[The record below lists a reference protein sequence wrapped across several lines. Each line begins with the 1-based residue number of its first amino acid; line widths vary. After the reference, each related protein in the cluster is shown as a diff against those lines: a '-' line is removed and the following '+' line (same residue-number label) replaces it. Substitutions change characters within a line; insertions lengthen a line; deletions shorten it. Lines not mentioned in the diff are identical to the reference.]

1 MTTFLYPGSGEP
13 GILPRSGGAVAFRL
27 DDELVCSVEETAGRL
42 GATAPLV
49 LRAAFVVLLHRLGGA
64 DGLAMGLP
72 VAGRPGTGDE
82 GAAGTPWLL
91 ADALASLTELVKDDP
106 PFTVLVRRVRDRAG
120 SMDDGPQCLPS
131 DVSRLLSGRSG
142 QGVAG
147 TPQYAGDRFDQEAAE
162 AVAEQFVR
170 VVRQVAAEPGRR
182 IGTVA
187 VSLAAVG
194 RHELEV
200 WERQYPGLVEVW
212 PLTALQEGLLFHTV
226 LDDSSRDAY
235 QMQFVL
241 HLRGR
246 VDAARMRAAGQALLN
261 RHAHARTAFAAGADG
276 EPVQV
281 VVGGVE
287 LPWREADLA
296 GEAEA
301 TEAFEALLAEDLG
314 HRFDPA
320 VPPLLRMALVRTGDE
335 RSELVLTAH
344 HLLFDGGSFPLIVRD
359 LLRLYGAD
367 GDASALPRVPEYRDF
382 VRWLSG
388 QDRDAAAR
396 VWAEEL
402 AGVEEPTL
410 LAPVVGSGGD
420 GAEPQDGGLGE
431 AEVALTEQTAG
442 ELSRR
447 AAELG
452 VTVGTLVQ
460 GAWALLLGGLTG
472 QKDVVFGAT
481 VPGRPAEVPGVDAM
495 AGLFVNTLPVR
506 ARLAPTD
513 TVADLLRGMQ
523 QRQEALAGHYC
534 GLADIHRATG
544 TNLLFDTLVTSET
557 FTVDH
562 LDHLDHLDGG
572 GAGIEVAGVRA
583 FAGTH
588 YPLTVT
594 VAAGP
599 RLQVALQYRRQLL
612 DPDGAGA
619 LAERLARVLR
629 RIAAEPD
636 VPLARLDL
644 LGPAE
649 HERLLNQNND
659 TAVPVEAATVPAL
672 FERRA
677 AVTPDAV
684 TLVCGDEALSYRELD
699 ARANR
704 LARELIRRGVETETV
719 VAVSLPRSPDLVVAL
734 LAVMKAG
741 GTYLPVDSAYPADRI
756 AYMLA
761 DSAALMVLADTTTA
775 DRLPELATP
784 VLRLDA
790 ADITATLARLDPA
803 PLTDADRKGPL
814 SVANAAYVIYTSG
827 STGRPKGVAV
837 THFGLADLVATQ
849 RARLGLTATSRV
861 LQFASPSFD
870 VSVYEVCMALFT
882 DATLIL
888 APQDRL
894 APGSPLIDTI
904 AAQRVTH
911 VFLPPAVLGALPPG
925 SLPGVT
931 CLAVGGDA
939 ATPELVTGWSEGR
952 DMVNAYGPT
961 ETTAIVTFSDPLTAD
976 GRTPPI
982 GRPIANTQMYVLDDA
997 LRPVPAGVP
1006 GEMYVAGASLA
1017 RGYLGR
1023 PGLTA
1028 GRFVACPFGAPGR
1041 RMYRTGDVVTWTPDG
1056 QLVFHGRADNQVKIR
1071 GFRIELGEV
1080 QAVLGSHPAVAQAVV
1095 VCAEHDGDRR
1105 LVGYVVPADGR
1116 TGPASAELRA
1126 FVAERL
1132 PEYMVPSAVVP
1143 LAEVPLNPN
1152 GKLDRRS
1159 LPAPDYA
1166 RGADGRAPRTGREQV
1181 LCELFAEVLGV
1192 EKVGIDD
1199 DFFDLGGHSLL
1210 VTRLVNR
1217 VRAVLGVEVPA
1228 RVVFD
1233 SSTVAR
1239 LAESLPTGVRSSRAV
1254 LRRAEVRPQRVP
1266 LSYAQSRLWFLHRYE
1281 GPSATYNLPYVLPL
1295 SGELDTEALAS
1306 AVRDVVVRHESLR
1319 TLFKADGRGVAW
1331 QVVVPGEDVVLDVP
1345 VREVAP
1351 DAVSAAVAAEAGY
1364 RFDLSVEIPVR
1375 ACVLRCGA
1383 DEHVLVLLLHHIA
1396 ADGESMAPLARD
1408 LGAAYAA
1415 RLRGQAPEWAGLP
1428 VQYADYTLW
1437 QRELLGEEGD
1447 PGSLL
1452 AGQLAY
1458 WRGELAGVPQ
1468 PLGLP
1473 LDRPRPPVP
1482 SHRGDTVGFTIGP
1495 EVLAA
1500 VEGVARAQGAT
1511 VPMVLQSAL
1520 AVLLH
1525 LMGGGDDV
1533 TVGAPVAGR
1542 TDEGLADLVGFF
1554 VNTWVLRANLSGN
1567 PSFESLVR
1575 QVRDKAVSAYDHQ
1588 DVPFERL
1595 VESLNPE
1602 RSTAHHPLFQVMFA
1616 WQTIAHEDLEPAGLK
1631 ARFAPVP
1638 TATAKFDLLFSMVD
1652 TPGQGVSGE
1661 VEYAT
1666 DLFDRGT
1673 AEALAARFVQVV
1685 RQVAADPNARV
1696 AALDVLEAG
1705 ERRRLLYDLND
1716 TGVAT
1721 PDLTLPALFERQAA
1735 ATPDAVAVVCGEVTW
1750 TYAELNARANRIARE
1765 LVRHGAGPEQLVGLA
1780 LPRSADLVAGLLG
1793 ILKSGAGHLPID
1805 PRYPS
1810 RRLGFVLSDAR
1821 PQCILTDSAT
1831 QGVLPQDDGRA
1842 VRLLL
1847 DELDLADGDGTDL
1860 RDEER
1865 TAALSPR
1872 NLAYVMYTSGSTGT
1886 PKGVAIT
1893 HHGVVNGVLRLA
1905 PATGVTAGSR
1915 ILAGTSVAFDVSV
1928 FEIVTALSAGGS
1940 VEVVRDVLE
1949 LAERDSWTGAV
1960 ISTVPSVFAELLDE
1974 IADRVQV
1981 DTLVFAGEALPAA
1994 LVARVRAAL
2003 PGVRVVNTYGQSE
2016 SFYAT
2021 AAEPDDGCG
2030 ATGSAPIGRPLG
2042 NMRAYVLG
2050 PGLAPVAPGVVGELY
2065 VAGAVGRGY
2074 HGRPALTAGRFV
2086 ADPFG
2091 PAGARMYRTGDLAR
2105 WTGAGQ
2111 LEYAGRADAQLK
2123 VRGLRI
2129 EPGEVEAALTAH
2141 PGVAQAA
2148 VAVRE
2153 GRGAHRQLVGYL
2165 VPVHHAGAGADD
2177 IDLAGGVS
2185 VGEVRRFAADR
2196 LPEFMVPAV
2205 FVVLDR
2211 LPLAPNGKLDRAALP
2226 EPESGD
2232 SRYRAPQS
2240 PTEKILATVYAEV
2253 LGVDRVGTDDDFFT
2267 VGGDSIRSIQV
2278 VSRARARGVEVSPRQ
2293 IFQART
2299 VAALARLAPAH
2310 RQPAAGAV
2318 LEEFDG
2324 GGVGRMPL
2332 PPIDLQLRELGGS
2345 WARFAMSALVE
2356 LPDGIDGAGL
2366 TATLSAVLD
2375 RHDILRSRL
2384 EEHPDGDLL
2393 VDPPGSVDT
2402 AALIRRVPCDGH
2414 WDARWRRT
2422 AATELDAAT
2431 ARLDPDAG
2439 VMVQAV
2445 WFDPAAGSG
2454 TGRLLLVLHHLVV
2467 DGVSWRILLPDLAAA
2482 WAQVRAGRTPALPE
2496 VTTSMRRWTHAL
2508 RAEAAAEDRVAELPL
2523 WQSILDGPDP
2533 VLGSR
2538 RLDPAVDRMPTVDT
2552 VRVRLETPV
2561 TEALLTTLPA
2571 AFRCGVQDGLL
2582 AALAAA
2588 VARRRGARGGDAP
2601 SVLMGVE
2608 GHGREEN
2615 AVPGADLSR
2624 TVGWFTSLFPVR
2636 LDTAGCDLDEV
2647 LAGGPAA
2654 GELIK
2659 TVKEQLLAIPDH
2671 GIGFGL
2677 LRHLNPRTAAE
2688 LRQYPA
2694 PQIELNYL
2702 GRFSPADMPQ
2712 DLRGL
2717 GFHQSAE
2724 TVEPAAADAE
2734 LPAPAVLHID
2744 AQATDTA
2751 RGPVLEAVLSFPTG
2765 ALAREEALELA
2776 ELWRQALEGLARHA
2790 AAPGAGGL
2798 TPSDVPL
2805 VAVARRDLEQWERTY
2820 RGLADV
2826 WPLTPLQSGLVFHA
2840 LLADASF
2847 DAYHMQLVFHLRGR
2861 VDPERMRV
2869 AGQALLNRYANL
2881 RAAFVPGASGDPVQL
2896 VSQDVELPWRH
2907 IDATDLG
2914 EAARAAAVEHYL
2926 AEDLGNRFDPAVPP
2940 LLRMALVSLGADRCE
2955 LVLTAHHLLFDGWS
2969 FPLIIQDLLRLYGAD
2984 GDASALPR
2992 APEYR
2997 DFLRWLTHQDQ
3008 EATARAWAGELDGVD
3023 GPTLLAASGTAAPER
3038 PEAEDARYG
3047 QVEVPLPTDTA
3058 RELARRAAELGIT
3071 LNTLV
3076 QGAWAVLLA
3085 GLTGRQDV
3093 VFGATVSGRP
3103 AALPEVDTMVGL
3115 FANTLPV
3122 RVRCAPAAPLARL
3135 LTDLQH
3141 RQAALLDHHH
3151 YGLTGM
3157 HRATGTSVLFDT
3169 LVAFDSYPVD
3179 RMGLSEAH
3187 DAAGITVT
3195 GLRPLS
3201 STHYALT
3208 VNAAL
3213 DPHLRLT
3220 LQYQPK
3226 ALDRATVRRIADRF
3240 KAVLAQLAA
3249 DPHQLAGQVAVL
3261 AADERELVLRG
3272 FNDTATHTPDVT
3284 IPGLIEQQVEH
3295 TPQAIAVE
3303 HGDVTLTYRD
3313 LDARA
3318 NRLARHLIARGV
3330 GPETVVGLSLPRSA
3344 DLVVALLAVLKAGG
3358 AYLPIDPRFPSA
3370 RLAHILADARPV
3382 LLLTDA
3388 DTLDTLP
3395 QPGVPHLLLD
3405 EPGWTDGDATRPEV
3419 MLRGDNAAYVM
3430 YTSGS
3435 AGVPKG
3441 VAVTHA
3447 NVVNGVLR
3455 LAERT
3460 GITQGTRTL
3469 AGTSIN
3475 FDVSV
3480 FETVTTLAHGG
3491 TLEVARDVLAISE
3504 RGGWSGGVVSTVPSV
3519 FAELLDQS
3527 GGPLAADTVVFAGEA
3542 LPAALVRRV
3551 REAVPGIRVV
3561 NAYGQTESF
3570 YATAHTLE
3578 PGDEPAGSTPIGS
3591 PLGNMRAYVL
3601 GPGLQPVPVGVAGE
3615 LYVAGNVSRGY
3626 HGRPGLTAERFV
3638 ADPFAAEPGARM
3650 YRTGDLACWN
3660 ERGQLEYLGRGDSQL
3675 KIRGFRVE
3683 PGEIEAALTAH
3694 PGVAQAVVLAHDAHG
3709 ARQLAA
3715 YVVPVEGESGP
3726 APAELRAFLAGR
3738 LPGYM
3743 VPAAFV
3749 LLDRLP
3755 VAPNG
3760 KLDHR
3765 ALPAPELTS
3774 ASPYRAPRTGQEE
3787 LLADLFAEVLGVEK
3801 VGIDDDF
3808 FDLGG
3813 HSLLVTRLVNRVRA
3827 VLGVEVPV
3835 RTVFESATVARLVE
3849 CQGLGARSS
3858 RPALRRTQTRPE
3870 RVPLSFAQHRLK
3882 FLDELE
3888 PLPTYHLPFVV
3899 RLSGE
3904 LDVSALSLAVR
3915 DVVVRHESLRTLFVT
3930 DDKGVAAQ
3938 VVVPA
3943 GDVVLTVPV
3952 REVAPGE
3959 VSAAVSR
3966 EVARRFDLSVEIP
3979 VRACVLRCGADEHV
3993 LVLLLHHI
4001 AADGESMAPLARD
4014 LGAAYAARLRGQAPE
4029 WAGLPVQYADYT
4041 LWQRELL
4048 GEEGDPGSLLAG
4060 QLAYWRGELAG
4071 VPQPLGL
4078 PLDRPRP
4085 PVPSHRGDTV
4095 GFTIG
4100 PEVLAAV
4107 EGVAR
4112 AQGATVPMVLQSAL
4126 VVLLHLMGGGDDV
4139 TVGAPVAGRTDEGLA
4154 DLVGFFVNTWVLRA
4168 NLSGNPSFESLV
4180 RQVRDKAVSAY
4191 DHQDVP
4197 FERLVESLN
4206 PERSTAHHPLFQ
4218 VAFSWQG
4225 GAGSLELPG
4234 LRAVP
4239 EPVVTGTAK
4248 FDLLFHVEEPG
4259 MEARQELSGLV
4270 EYATDLFDR
4279 GTAESLTAGFV
4290 RLVTELTAAPRKRLD
4305 TVDALAPA
4313 ERDRLVRGINDTA
4326 VATPQ
4331 VTVPELFERRA
4342 AAVPDAVAVV
4352 SGGESLTYRE
4362 LNARANR
4369 LARELVRR
4377 GVGRESAV
4385 AVAVPRSPE
4394 YVVAVLA
4401 VLKAGGAYVPLAH
4414 DHPAERVEFMLRDA
4428 RPALLVTTSAV
4439 AADVPRGTC
4448 PRLLVDDPATAAAVS
4463 AQPGGDLPDE
4473 GSPDR
4478 LAYVI
4483 YTSGSTGVP
4492 KGAGVSHRALVDL
4505 AADRQW
4511 PGGAHERVL
4520 MHSAPTFDISGYEM
4534 WVPLLNGGRIV
4545 VAPPGRLDVNA
4556 LATVMAE
4563 QRVSALCM
4571 SAGLFAV
4578 IADERPESFAGVREV
4593 LTGGE
4598 AVPAAA
4604 VARVLRACPGV
4615 TVVNAYGPTEATVF
4629 ATCHRITAADRVGAV
4644 VPVGRPMDNTRVYVL
4659 DDLLRPVPPGV
4670 EGELY
4675 LAGSGLAR
4683 GYVHRPG
4690 LTAERFVACPFGDRP
4705 GARMYRTGD
4714 VVTWTKDGEL
4724 VFRARADD
4732 QVKIR
4737 GFRVEPGE
4745 VEAALAAH
4753 PRVARAAVVAR
4764 QSPGGAG
4771 GQQLVAY
4778 VVPADEPAPTAS
4790 FGSGAEEL
4798 RAHLARRLPDHMVPS
4813 VFVEL
4818 DALPLTRHGKVDR
4831 HALPDPRGPEARPE
4845 AAVVRPRTATERA
4858 VAAIWAELLDRDEI
4872 DVHEKF
4878 FDAGGTSL
4886 SLLALSSRLA
4896 ELARHPVPLGAL
4908 FEHTTVEAMARLID
4922 DGPARETTDELGY
4935 EL

>member
-1 MTTFLYPGSGEP
+1 MATFLYTGSGEP
-13 GILPRSGGAVAFRL
+13 GISPSADGAVAFRL
-27 DDELVCSVEETAGRL
+27 DDELLSSVEELAGRL
-42 GATAPLV
+42 GATAPMV
-49 LRAAFVVLLHRLGGA
+49 VRAAFAVLLQRLGGA

-72 VAGRPGTGDE
+72 VAGWPGLPDE
-82 GAAGTPWLL
+82 GAAGTPSLL
-91 ADALASLTELVKDDP
+91 TDASALPMDLLNGDP
-106 PFTVLVRRVRDRAG
+106 SFTVLVRRIRDQAA
-120 SMDDGPQCLPS
+120 SMDDGSQSPTSGL
-131 DVSRLLSGRSG
+131 SRPLAERSG
-142 QGVAG
+142 QGIVG
-147 TPQYAGDRFDQEAAE
+147 TLQYAGGRFDQEAAE
-162 AVAEQFVR
+162 SVADQFVR
-170 VVRQVAAEPGRR
+170 VVRQVVAEPGLRV
-182 IGTVA
+182 GAVA
-187 VSLAAVG
+187 VSLVPVG
-194 RHELEV
+194 RRELEV
-200 WERQYPGLVEVW
+200 WERRYPGLVEVW
-212 PLTALQEGLLFHTV
+212 PLTALQEGLTFHAL
-226 LDDSSRDAY
+226 LDHSSRDAY
-235 QMQFVL
+235 QMQFVF
-241 HLRGR
+241 HLRGP
-246 VDAARMRAAGQALLN
+246 VDGTRMRAAGQALLD
-261 RHAHARTAFAAGADG
+261 RHANTRTAFVADAHG
-276 EPVQV
+276 QPVQV

-287 LPWREADLA
+287 LPWREVDLV

-301 TEAFEALLAEDLG
+301 GAAVEAFLAEDLRN
-314 HRFDPA
+314 RFDVA
-320 VPPLLRMALVRTGDE
+320 TPPLLRMALLRTGSE
-335 RSELVLTAH
+335 RFELVLTAH
-344 HLLFDGGSFPLIVRD
+344 HLLFDGWSLPLLTRD
-359 LLRLYGAD
+359 LLRLYEAH

-382 VRWLSG
+382 LLWLSG
-388 QDRDAAAR
+388 QDRDAAAQ

-402 AGVEEPTL
+402 AGVDEPTL
-410 LAPVVGSGGD
+410 LAPVFRSGSD
-420 GAEPQDGGLGE
+420 GAEPEAGEVAE
-431 AEVALTEQTAG
+431 AEVALTGESAG
-442 ELSRR
+442 ELPKR

-452 VTVGTLVQ
+452 VTVDTLVQ

-481 VPGRPAEVPGVDAM
+481 VPGRPDAVPGADAM

-523 QRQEALAGHYC
+523 QRQEALTGHYC
-534 GLADIHRATG
+534 GLVDIHRATG

-557 FTVDH
+557 YTVDH
-562 LDHLDHLDGG
+562 PADD
-572 GAGIEVAGVRA
+572 GAGIEVTGVRP

-594 VAAGP
+594 VTAEP
-599 RLQVALQYRRQLL
+599 RLRVALQYQRPLL
-612 DPDGAGA
+612 DREGAEA
-619 LAERLARVLR
+619 LAERFARVLQQM
-629 RIAAEPD
+629 AADPD
-636 VPLARLDL
+636 LPLARIDL
-644 LGPAE
+644 LGPV
-649 HERLLNQNND
+649 ERDELLNGHND
-659 TAVPVEAATVPAL
+659 TAVPVEAGTVPAL

-677 AVTPDAV
+677 AATPDEV
-684 TLVCGDEALSYRELD
+684 TLVCGDESLTYRELD

-704 LARELIRRGVETETV
+704 LARELIRRGVGTETV

-756 AYMLA
+756 GYMLE
-761 DSAALMVLADTTTA
+761 DSAALMILADTTTA
-775 DRLPELATP
+775 RQLPQLATTVVQLDDP
-784 VLRLDA
+784 EVCAAVSLLDA
-790 ADITATLARLDPA
+790 A
-803 PLTDADRKGPL
+803 PLVDADRAGPL

-837 THFGLADLVATQ
+837 THFGLADLVETQ

-894 APGSPLIDTI
+894 APGRPLIDTI
-904 AAQRVTH
+904 AARRVTH

-931 CLAVGGDA
+931 SLAVGGDA

-961 ETTAIVTFSDPLTAD
+961 ETTAIVTFSDPLIAD

-1028 GRFVACPFGAPGR
+1028 GRFVACPFGEPGR

-1080 QAVLGSHPAVAQAVV
+1080 QAVLRSHPAVAQAVV

-1105 LVGYVVPADGR
+1105 LVGYVVPAEDR
-1116 TGPASAELRA
+1116 TGPTSAELRA

-1152 GKLDRRS
+1152 GKLDRRA

-1166 RGADGRAPRTGREQV
+1166 GGADGRAPRTGREQT

-1210 VTRLVNR
+1210 VTRLTNR
-1217 VRAVLGVEVPA
+1217 MRAVLGVEVPA
-1228 RVVFD
+1228 RMVFD

-1239 LAESLPTGVRSSRAV
+1239 LAESLPTQARSSRPV
-1254 LRRAEVRPQRVP
+1254 LRRAEVRPERVP

-1281 GPSATYNLPYVLPL
+1281 GPSATYNLSYVLPL
-1295 SGELDTEALAS
+1295 RGELDTGALAS

-1319 TLFKADGRGVAW
+1319 TLFVADGRGVGA
-1331 QVVVPGEDVVLDVP
+1331 QVVVAGGDVVLEVP

-1351 DAVSAAVAAEAGY
+1351 DAVAAAVAEEVGY
-1364 RFDLSVEIPVR
+1364 RFDLSTEIPVR
-1375 ACVLRCGA
+1375 ACVLRCAA
-1383 DEHVLVLLLHHIA
+1383 DEHVLVLLMHHIA

-1415 RLRGQAPEWAGLP
+1415 RLCGEAPEWADLP

-1437 QRELLGEEGD
+1437 QRELLGDETD
-1447 PGSLL
+1447 AGSVL
-1452 AGQLAY
+1452 AEQLAY
-1458 WRGELAGVPQ
+1458 WREELADVPQ
-1468 PLGLP
+1468 PLSLP
-1473 LDRPRPPVP
+1473 VDRPRPPVP
-1482 SHRGDTVGFTIGP
+1482 SHRGDTVDFVIEP
-1495 EVLAA
+1495 ELLAA
-1500 VEGVARAQGAT
+1500 VEDVARAQGAT

-1533 TVGAPVAGR
+1533 TMGAPIAGR

-1554 VNTWVLRANLSGN
+1554 VNTWVLRANVSGN

-1575 QVRDKAVSAYDHQ
+1575 QVRDKAVTAYDHQ

-1602 RSTAHHPLFQVMFA
+1602 RSTAYHPLFQVMFA
-1616 WQTIAHEDLEPAGLK
+1616 WQNMAHEGLEPTGLK
-1631 ARFAPVP
+1631 ARFVPVP
-1638 TATAKFDLLFSMVD
+1638 TETAKFDLLFSMVD
-1652 TPGQGVSGE
+1652 APGRGVSGE

-1666 DLFDRGT
+1666 DLFDRRT
-1673 AEALAARFVQVV
+1673 VEALAARFVQVV
-1685 RQVAADPNARV
+1685 RQVAADPGTRV
-1696 AALDVLEAG
+1696 GALEVLEAG
-1705 ERRRLLYDLND
+1705 ERQRLLYDLND
-1716 TGVAT
+1716 TVAVT
-1721 PDLTLPALFERQAA
+1721 PDLTVPGLFERQAR

-1750 TYAELNARANRIARE
+1750 TYAELNARANRLARE

-1780 LPRSADLVAGLLG
+1780 LPRSADLVVGLLG

-1847 DELDLADGDGTDL
+1847 DELDLASGDGTDL
-1860 RDEER
+1860 RDAER
-1865 TAALSPR
+1865 TAALSPQ

-1905 PATGVTAGSR
+1905 HPTGVTAGSR

-1928 FEIVTALSAGGS
+1928 FEIVTALTAGGS

-1960 ISTVPSVFAELLDE
+1960 ISTVPSVFGELLDS
-1974 IADRVQV
+1974 IADRITV
-1981 DTLVFAGEALPAA
+1981 DALVFAGEALPAA
-1994 LVARVRAAL
+1994 LVTRVRAAL

-2021 AAEPDDGCG
+2021 AAVLPEACG
-2030 ATGSAPIGRPLG
+2030 DTGSAPIGRPLG
-2042 NMRAYVLG
+2042 NMRTYVLG
-2050 PGLAPVAPGVVGELY
+2050 PGLAPVPPGVVGELY

-2074 HGRPALTAGRFV
+2074 HGRPGLTAERFV

-2123 VRGLRI
+2123 IRGLRI

-2153 GRGAHRQLVGYL
+2153 GRGAGRQLVGYL
-2165 VPVHHAGAGADD
+2165 VPVRNAGVDADD
-2177 IDLAGGVS
+2177 IDLAAGVS

-2211 LPLAPNGKLDRAALP
+2211 LPLTPNGKLDRAALP
-2226 EPESGD
+2226 EPEFGAD
-2232 SRYRAPQS
+2232 RYRAPQS
-2240 PTEKILATVYAEV
+2240 PTEEILAAVYAEV
-2253 LGVDRVGTDDDFFT
+2253 LGVDRVGADDDFFT

-2293 IFQART
+2293 IFEART
-2299 VAALARLAPAH
+2299 VAALARLASAR
-2310 RQPAAGAV
+2310 RQPAGGAV

-2332 PPIDLQLRELGGS
+2332 PPIDRQLRELGGS
-2345 WARFAMSALVE
+2345 WAGFAMSALVE
-2356 LPDGIDGAGL
+2356 LPDGIDAAGL

-2375 RHDILRSRL
+2375 HHDVLRSRL
-2384 EEHPDGDLL
+2384 VHTDDGGLL
-2393 VDPPGSVDT
+2393 VGPPGSVDT
-2402 AALIRRVPCDGH
+2402 AALIHRVTCDGR
-2414 WDARWRRT
+2414 WDARWRQ
-2422 AATELDAAT
+2422 AAAAELDAAT
-2431 ARLDPDAG
+2431 GRLDPDAG

-2445 WFDPAAGSG
+2445 WFDPAAGGG

-2482 WAQVRAGRTPALPE
+2482 WARVRAGRPPALPQ
-2496 VTTSMRRWTHAL
+2496 VATSMRRWMHAL
-2508 RAEAAAEDRVAELPL
+2508 ETEAAAENRAAELPL
-2523 WQSILDGPDP
+2523 WKSILDGPDP
-2533 VLGSR
+2533 VIGSR

-2552 VRVRLETPV
+2552 VRVRLTAPV

-2582 AALAAA
+2582 AALVVA
-2588 VARRRGARGGDAP
+2588 VARRRAVRGTDAP
-2601 SVLMGVE
+2601 SVLIGVE

-2615 AVPGADLSR
+2615 VVPGADLSR

-2647 LAGGPAA
+2647 LSGGPAA
-2654 GELIK
+2654 GRLVK
-2659 TVKEQLLAIPDH
+2659 SVKEQLLAVPDH

-2677 LRHLNPRTAAE
+2677 LRHLNPRAAAE

-2694 PQIELNYL
+2694 PQVELNYL
-2702 GRFSPADMPQ
+2702 GRFSAADMPQ

-2717 GFHQSAE
+2717 GFHQATD
-2724 TVEPAAADAE
+2724 TVESAVPDAD
-2734 LPAPAVLHID
+2734 LPAPAALHIE

-2751 RGPVLEAVLSFPTG
+2751 QGPVLEAAFSFPTG
-2765 ALAREEALELA
+2765 ALAREEAQELA
-2776 ELWRQALEGLARHA
+2776 EQWRAALEGLARHA

-2805 VAVARRDLEQWERTY
+2805 VSVAQGEIEQWERGH
-2820 RGLADV
+2820 RGLAEV

-2861 VDPERMRV
+2861 VDPRRMRT
-2869 AGQALLNRYANL
+2869 AGQALLDRYANL
-2881 RAAFVPGASGDPVQL
+2881 RAAFVPGATGDPVQL
-2896 VSQDVELPWRH
+2896 VAQDVELPWRH
-2907 IDATDLG
+2907 IDARDLD
-2914 EAARAAAVEHYL
+2914 EAGRGAAVERYL
-2926 AEDLGNRFDPAVPP
+2926 AEDLKNRFDPAVPP
-2940 LLRMALVSLGADRCE
+2940 LLRMGLVSLDADRCE

-2969 FPLIIQDLLRLYGAD
+2969 FPLIIQDLLRLYGSA

-2997 DFLRWLTHQDQ
+2997 DFLRWLTQQDQ
-3008 EATARAWAGELDGVD
+3008 EATARAWAEELDGVD
-3023 GPTLLAASGTAAPER
+3023 GPTLLVAPGSAAPEQ
-3038 PEAEDARYG
+3038 PDAEDARYG
-3047 QVEVPLPTDTA
+3047 QVEVPLPADTA
-3058 RELARRAAELGIT
+3058 RELSRRAAELGVT

-3103 AALPEVDTMVGL
+3103 AALPDVDTMVGL

-3122 RVRCAPAAPLARL
+3122 RVRCAPDAPFARL
-3135 LTDLQH
+3135 LTELQH
-3141 RQAALLDHHH
+3141 RQAVLLDHHH

-3157 HRATGTSVLFDT
+3157 HRTTGTSVLFDT

-3179 RMGLSEAH
+3179 RLGLSEAH

-3201 STHYALT
+3201 TTHYALT
-3208 VNAAL
+3208 VNAAV

-3220 LQYQPK
+3220 LQHQPNV
-3226 ALDRATVRRIADRF
+3226 LDRARVQRIADRLQR
-3240 KAVLAQLAA
+3240 VLAQLAA
-3249 DPHQLAGQVAVL
+3249 NPHQLAGQVAVL
-3261 AADERELVLRG
+3261 EADERELVLHG
-3272 FNDTATHTPDVT
+3272 FNDTAAHTPDVT
-3284 IPGLIEQQVEH
+3284 IPCLIEQQVER
-3295 TPQAIAVE
+3295 TPQAVAVE
-3303 HGDVTLTYRD
+3303 HGDVTLTYRE
-3313 LDARA
+3313 LDARS
-3318 NRLARHLIARGV
+3318 NRLARELIARGV

-3358 AYLPIDPRFPSA
+3358 AYLPIDPRYPSA

-3382 LLLTDA
+3382 LLLTEAETVDR
-3388 DTLDTLP
+3388 LP
-3395 QPGVPHLLLD
+3395 RSGVAHLLLD
-3405 EPGWTDGDATRPEV
+3405 ELRWTDGDDRRPEV
-3419 MLRGDNAAYVM
+3419 ALRCDNAAYVM

-3460 GITQGTRTL
+3460 GITEGTRTL

-3491 TLEVARDVLAISE
+3491 TVEVARDVLAIGE

-3519 FAELLDQS
+3519 FAEVLDQA
-3527 GGPLAADTVVFAGEA
+3527 GGRLAADTVVFAGEA
-3542 LPAALVRRV
+3542 LPTSLVRRV
-3551 REAVPGIRVV
+3551 RDSIPGIRVV

-3578 PGDEPAGSTPIGS
+3578 PGDEPAGSAPIGS

-3601 GPGLQPVPVGVAGE
+3601 GSGLQPVPVGVVGE

-3638 ADPFAAEPGARM
+3638 ADPFAHQRGARM
-3650 YRTGDLACWN
+3650 YRTGDLARWN
-3660 ERGQLEYLGRGDSQL
+3660 DQGQLEYVGRGDSQL
-3675 KIRGFRVE
+3675 KNRGFRIE

-3694 PGVAQAVVLAHDAHG
+3694 PGVAKAVVLAHDAHG
-3709 ARQLAA
+3709 SRRLAA
-3715 YVVPVEGESGP
+3715 YVVPVETGTDP
-3726 APAELRAFLAGR
+3726 APAELRAFLAER
-3738 LPGYM
+3738 LPEYM
-3743 VPAAFV
+3743 VPTAFV
-3749 LLDRLP
+3749 ALDRLP
-3755 VAPNG
+3755 LAPNG
-3760 KLDHR
+3760 KLDR
-3765 ALPAPELTS
+3765 EALPAPELTS
-3774 ASPYRAPRTGQEE
+3774 SIPYRAPRAGREQVLCE
-3787 LLADLFAEVLGVEK
+3787 LFGEVLGVEK

-3835 RTVFESATVARLVE
+3835 RVVFDSPTVARLAESLPMEV
-3849 CQGLGARSS
+3849 RSS
-3858 RPALRRTQTRPE
+3858 RPALRRAEVRPE
-3870 RVPLSFAQHRLK
+3870 RVPLSYAQSRLK
-3882 FLDELE
+3882 FLDEME
-3888 PLPTYHLPFVV
+3888 PLATYHLPFVV
-3899 RLSGE
+3899 RLNGE
-3904 LDVSALSLAVR
+3904 LDMGALASAVR
-3915 DVVVRHESLRTLFVT
+3915 DVVVRHESLRTLFVA
-3930 DDKGVAAQ
+3930 DGRGVGAQ
-3938 VVVPA
+3938 VVVA
-3943 GDVVLTVPV
+3943 DGDVVLEVPV
-3952 REVAPGE
+3952 REVAPDA
-3959 VSAAVSR
+3959 VTAAVSQ
-3966 EVARRFDLSVEIP
+3966 EVARRFDLSAEIP
-3979 VRACVLRCGADEHV
+3979 VRACVFRCGIDEHV
-3993 LVLLLHHI
+3993 LVLLMHHI
-4001 AADGESMAPLARD
+4001 AADGESMAPLVRD
-4014 LGAAYAARLRGQAPE
+4014 LGTAYAARRRGDAPQWE
-4029 WAGLPVQYADYT
+4029 TELPVQYADYA
-4041 LWQRELL
+4041 LWQRRLL
-4048 GEEGDPGSLLAG
+4048 GDEGDPESLLAA
-4060 QLAYWRGELAG
+4060 QLAYWHEELAD
-4071 VPQPLGL
+4071 VPQPLSL
-4078 PLDRPRP
+4078 PVDRPRP

-4095 GFTIG
+4095 DFTVDQDVR
-4100 PEVLAAV
+4100 EAV
-4107 EGVAR
+4107 EELAR
-4112 AQGATVPMVLQSAL
+4112 AHGATVPMVLQSAL
-4126 VVLLHLMGGGDDV
+4126 AVLLHLMGGGDDV
-4139 TVGAPVAGRTDEGLA
+4139 TMGSSIAGRTDEALG

-4168 NLSGNPSFESLV
+4168 NVSGNPSFESLV
-4180 RQVRDKAVSAY
+4180 RQVRDKAVNAY

-4206 PERSTAHHPLFQ
+4206 PERSTAYHPLFQ
-4218 VAFSWQG
+4218 VAFSWQQGTG
-4225 GAGSLELPG
+4225 GLELPG
-4234 LRAVP
+4234 LTATP
-4239 EPVVTGTAK
+4239 EPIVTGTAK
-4248 FDLLFHVEEPG
+4248 FDLLVQVEDTSQPG
-4259 MEARQELSGLV
+4259 LSGLV

-4279 GTAESLTAGFV
+4279 STAEAIADRFV
-4290 RLVTELTAAPRKRLD
+4290 GLVRELTADPHARLD
-4305 TVDALAPA
+4305 TIGALTHA
-4313 ERDRLVRGINDTA
+4313 ERDLLLHEVNDTA
-4326 VATPQ
+4326 VPTPE
-4331 VTVPELFERRA
+4331 VTVAALFEQRA
-4342 AAVPDAVAVV
+4342 AVLPDAIAVV
-4352 SGGESLTYRE
+4352 SGEESLTYRE
-4362 LNARANR
+4362 LNTRANR
-4369 LARELVRR
+4369 LARELLRR
-4377 GVGRESAV
+4377 GVGPESAV
-4385 AVAVPRSPE
+4385 AVAVPRSSA

-4414 DHPAERVEFMLRDA
+4414 DHPAERLEFMLRDA
-4428 RPALLVTTSAV
+4428 RPALLVTTTAV
-4439 AADVPRGTC
+4439 AADVPEGAC
-4448 PRLLVDDPATAAAVS
+4448 PRMLVDDPGTAAAIS
-4463 AQPGGDLPDE
+4463 AGSGENLPDA
-4473 GSPDR
+4473 GRPDR

-4483 YTSGSTGVP
+4483 YTSGSTGTP
-4492 KGAGVSHRALVDL
+4492 KGAGVSHRAVVDL
-4505 AADRQW
+4505 AADRGW
-4511 PGGAHERVL
+4511 AGGAQERVL

-4534 WVPLLNGGRIV
+4534 WVPLLNGGRVV
-4545 VAPPGRLDVNA
+4545 VAPPGRLDVDA

-4563 QRVSALCM
+4563 QQVTALCM

-4598 AVPAAA
+4598 PVPPEA
-4604 VARVLRACPGV
+4604 VARVLRACPGI

-4629 ATCHRITAADRVGAV
+4629 ATCHRITAADRVGAA
-4644 VPVGRPMDNTRVYVL
+4644 VPVGRPLDNTRVYVL
-4659 DDLLRPVPPGV
+4659 DDRLRPVPPGV

-4675 LAGSGLAR
+4675 LAGPGLAR
-4683 GYVHRPG
+4683 GYAHRPG
-4690 LTAERFVACPFGDRP
+4690 LTAQRFVACPFG
-4705 GARMYRTGD
+4705 GAGERMYRTGD
-4714 VVTWTKDGEL
+4714 VVAWTKEGEL
-4724 VFRARADD
+4724 VFKSRADD

-4745 VEAALAAH
+4745 VEAALMTH
-4753 PRVARAAVVAR
+4753 PGVARAAVIAR
-4764 QSPGGAG
+4764 ESPGGAG

-4778 VVPADEPAPTAS
+4778 VVPADGLDGSAA
-4790 FGSGAEEL
+4790 SGAEEL
-4798 RAHLARRLPDHMVPS
+4798 RGHLERSLPQYMVPS
-4813 VFVEL
+4813 LFVPL

-4831 HALPDPRGPEARPE
+4831 RSLPNPRTPETRPA
-4845 AAVVRPRTATERA
+4845 AAVIRPRTATERA
-4858 VAAIWAELLDRDEI
+4858 VAAIWSELLDRDEI
-4872 DVHEKF
+4872 GVHEKF
-4878 FDAGGTSL
+4878 FDIGGTSL
-4886 SLLALSSRLA
+4886 SLLALGNRLA
-4896 ELARHPVPLGAL
+4896 ELDLNEVPLSAL
-4908 FEHTTVEAMARLID
+4908 FEHTTVEAMARLLD
-4922 DGPARETTDELGY
+4922 DRPARETTDEMGF